1 VSGDGKQKTCQARAS
16 TAFAPNAYSRI
27 PPLPR
32 IPRKGGAL
40 EGRKT
45 MARPHITVVGSNM
58 VDLITY
64 VERMPNEGE
73 TIEAPRFE
81 MGFGG
86 KGANQAVAAA
96 LLGADVSMV
105 TKVGD
110 DMFGPHTKKNFERF
124 GIDTTYVE
132 TTPGVSSGVAPIFV
146 DKKSHNSILIIK
158 GANAHL
164 LPPDVDRAKQKILKS
179 DLVIMQLEI
188 PLESVYHTIAMCA
201 AAGVP
206 VILNPAPADPGLD
219 ANKLKGIG
227 FFTPNETE
235 LQLLTR
241 MPTGTLDE
249 VKAAARTLLR
259 NGLSRVIVTLGEK
272 GSLLLTDS
280 TETLVPAFKVKS
292 MDTTGAGD
300 AFIGC
305 FATYFIETGDLM
317 KAMEL
322 ANRYAALSTTK
333 PGTQKSFLDRKGF
346 EASIR

>member
-1 VSGDGKQKTCQARAS
+1 MGK
-16 TAFAPNAYSRI
+16 
-27 PPLPR
+27 PR
-32 IPRKGGAL
+32 I
-40 EGRKT
+40 T
-45 MARPHITVVGSNM
+45 IVGSNM

-64 VERMPNEGE
+64 VERMPKEGE

-110 DMFGPHTKKNFERF
+110 DLFGPNTKKNFERF
-124 GIDTTYVE
+124 GIDTTHVE
-132 TTPGVSSGVAPIFV
+132 TMPGVSSGVAPIFV

-164 LPPDVDRAKQKILKS
+164 TPQDVDRAKQRILKS
-179 DLVIMQLEI
+179 DLVVMQLEI
-188 PLESVYHTIAMCA
+188 RLETVYHTIAMCNA
-201 AAGVP
+201 NSVP

-219 ANKLKGIG
+219 VDKIMSVA
-227 FFTPNETE
+227 FFAPNETE
-235 LQLLTR
+235 LQLLTH
-241 MPTGTLDE
+241 MPTGTLAE
-249 VKAAARTLLR
+249 VKAAAKTLLQK
-259 NGLSRVIVTLGEK
+259 GLSKVIVTLGEN
-272 GSLLLTDS
+272 GSLLLTDDM
-280 TETLVPAFKVKS
+280 ETLVPAFKVDS
-292 MDTTGAGD
+292 RDTTGAGD

-305 FATYFIETGDLM
+305 FATYFIETHNLM

-333 PGTQKSFLDRKGF
+333 PGTQKSFLDRKSF
-346 EASIR
+346 EAATA